1 MSDERYN
8 PALHWLAILT
18 AVCTFPLIWMGGL
31 VTSHGAGLAVPDWPN
46 SYGYNMW
53 LFPPSQWV
61 GGIFLE
67 HVHRLLGT
75 LVGFCATLLML
86 NAWGFGEKLVTRKK
100 LRAAAVLGLAIAGM
114 CVLVVPNLASS
125 IQGQPSARGLLIQMA
140 VLLVGLSMVL
150 SAASVMKKRE
160 PRRWVR
166 WLATSV
172 LLSVIFQGV
181 LGGLR
186 VVWVNLDLA
195 IVHACIAQ
203 AFFCLA
209 ALACVVTGRWWLE
222 TAREPGAP
230 GGKGLIIA
238 ASIAVVIIYLQLV
251 AGAVMRHYG
260 AGLAIIDIPLN
271 YGKVLPPI
279 TEAELGAVNT
289 LRTYRLN
296 MPAVTL
302 SQVWLH
308 FAHRI
313 GAIAVTAALVLLI
326 IKTVRMRN
334 PALNRPARAI
344 IFLLIT
350 QLTLGVLTVILR
362 KPADMA
368 SAHVAVGALTLL
380 TTFVL
385 MVRALRLYSPNL
397 IGKPDFR
404 RADVDATMTPARPL
418 AA

>member
-1 MSDERYN
+1 
-8 PALHWLAILT
+8 
-18 AVCTFPLIWMGGL
+18 
-31 VTSHGAGLAVPDWPN
+31 
-46 SYGYNMW
+46 
-53 LFPPSQWV
+53 
-61 GGIFLE
+61 
-67 HVHRLLGT
+67 
-75 LVGFCATLLML
+75 
-86 NAWGFGEKLVTRKK
+86 
-100 LRAAAVLGLAIAGM
+100 
-114 CVLVVPNLASS
+114 
-125 IQGQPSARGLLIQMA
+125 LLIQMA

-150 SAASVMKKRE
+150 SAASVMKQRE

-238 ASIAVVIIYLQLV
+238 ASIAVVTIYLQLV

-296 MPAVTL
+296 MPAITL